1 MISMAKV
8 QIDEDSIKAV
18 LEVIKSGQ
26 IAQGPRVEQFEK
38 AFAEYI
44 GTKYAVAV
52 NSGTAAL
59 HVALIAAGIGKDDE
73 VITTSFSF
81 IATANCCLFTG
92 AKPVF
97 ADIDEKTFNIDPKQ
111 IEKKITPRT
120 KAVIIV
126 DLYGQPCDMDE
137 ITAICKKNN
146 LILIED
152 ACQAHG
158 AEYNQRKIGSF
169 GIGCFSF
176 YPTKNMTTGEGG
188 MITTND
194 EEIAR
199 KAKLARQHGQSQ
211 RYVHDVLGYN
221 FRMTDIAAALGICQL
236 EKLDSSNVS
245 RIKNAFYLTEKIINI
260 KGLIPPY
267 IGANRNHVFHQY
279 TIRVAPEYKCSREE
293 FQKKLI
299 EKGVSTIIYYPTP
312 IHLQPVYKNLGYT
325 DVLPVTET
333 AARQVISLPVH
344 PGLSDADLKTITD
357 AILSI

>member
-1 MISMAKV
+1 MIPMAKV
-8 QIDEDSIKAV
+8 QIDDESAKAV
-18 LEVIKSGQ
+18 IEVIKSGQ
-26 IAQGPRVEQFEK
+26 LAQGPKVEEFEK

-44 GTKYAVAV
+44 GVKYAVAV

-59 HVALIAAGIGKDDE
+59 HVALLAAGIGKDDE

-126 DLYGQPCDMDE
+126 DLYGQPCEMDE

-146 LILIED
+146 LVLIED

-158 AEYNQRKIGSF
+158 AEYNGRKAGSF

-188 MITTND
+188 MLTTND

-211 RYVHDVLGYN
+211 RYIHDTLGYN

-236 EKLDSSNVS
+236 EKLDRANGT
-245 RIKNAFYLTEKIINI
+245 RINNALYLTGKIINI

-267 IGANRNHVFHQY
+267 IGENRNHVFHQY
-279 TIRVAPEYKCSREE
+279 TIKVMPEYKYSREE
-293 FQKKLI
+293 FQKKLL
-299 EKGVSTIIYYPTP
+299 ENGVSTIIYYPTP
-312 IHLQPVYKNLGYT
+312 IHQQPVYTYLGYK
-325 DVLPVTET
+325 DVLPVTD
-333 AARQVISLPVH
+333 AMAKQVISLPVH
-344 PGLSDADLKTITD
+344 PGLTDTDLKTI
-357 AILSI
+357 AEVILTI